1 MITKVE
7 FKPAEFK
14 KGSNSDARNVVK
26 KMQLDITLD
35 RRGIKDLIAALVSTI
50 EDGCAGA
57 SACAFDGTINTH
69 RVETA
74 TATAR
79 CRECGKAIE
88 RTPDMRTNI
97 GICEAC
103 KEVK

>member
-7 FKPAEFK
+7 FKPAKFEGAK
-14 KGSNSDARNVVK
+14 DDARNVVK
-26 KMQLDITLD
+26 KMTLDITLD

-57 SACAFDGTINTH
+57 SACAFDGTINIH
-69 RVETA
+69 RVETVPPA
-74 TATAR
+74 AR

-88 RTPDMRTNI
+88 RTADMPTNI